1 VRYRSLRKFRHRDA
15 CTFDLAKKQAFI
27 LLARIKLQLRFA
39 SGYQHRKNHSNK
51 KIRNAYDR
59 ARELRYRRYMGPAR
73 EPNIFFISFREE
85 SSVLIDLWMPNC
97 SDLFSAE
104 HAREATLIR
113 VQLNKTIKLSGSLRI
128 IKYQSEFVLA
138 GCADFI
144 GFSCGVE
151 IGVSNLSKQHFC
163 FV

>member
-1 VRYRSLRKFRHRDA
+1 MIVRANCDIGA
-15 CTFDLAKKQAFI
+15 TWGQPGN
-27 LLARIKLQLRFA
+27 RISF
-39 SGYQHRKNHSNK
+39 
-51 KIRNAYDR
+51 
-59 ARELRYRRYMGPAR
+59 
-73 EPNIFFISFREE
+73 SFREE